1 MQDSGK
7 LLCGVKFNGQ
17 NIGQFYF
24 EGCGSP
30 DAVTADTPIIQIK
43 IDAENN
49 VSSDVPVI
57 TVSGLTLGASHEEVY
72 SAMGN
77 DYETGVNDSQ
87 IKYSENGVMRY
98 LFGFRDLSDTD
109 ELAYILIYFNE

>member
-1 MQDSGK
+1 MDETLENTLLCGVKLSRSIAWGDFQDVLTLDTEDAASMQDSGK

-30 DAVTADTPIIQIK
+30 DAVTANTPIIQIK
-43 IDAENN
+43 IDSENN

-57 TVSGLTLGASHEEVY
+57 TVNGLTLCT
-72 SAMGN
+72 
-77 DYETGVNDSQ
+77 DI
-87 IKYSENGVMRY
+87 IKKLTQLR
-98 LFGFRDLSDTD
+98 
-109 ELAYILIYFNE
+109 ELY

>member
-1 MQDSGK
+1 MQDSGR

-30 DAVTADTPIIQIK
+30 DAVTNDTPIIQIK

-57 TVSGLTLGASHEEVY
+57 TVNGLTLCT
-72 SAMGN
+72 
-77 DYETGVNDSQ
+77 DI
-87 IKYSENGVMRY
+87 IKKLTQLR
-98 LFGFRDLSDTD
+98 
-109 ELAYILIYFNE
+109 ELY